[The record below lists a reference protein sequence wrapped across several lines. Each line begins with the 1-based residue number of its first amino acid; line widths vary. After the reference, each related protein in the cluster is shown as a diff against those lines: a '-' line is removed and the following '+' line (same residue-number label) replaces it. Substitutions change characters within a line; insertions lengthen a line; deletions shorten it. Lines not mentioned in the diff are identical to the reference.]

1 MFSGFLLGD
10 LTSKL
15 LNDFLKRI
23 MEIGSELILK
33 KNIDSFKIWL
43 NNSYCSQMI
52 LIPSVEQ

>member
-10 LTSKL
+10 LTTKL

-33 KNIDSFKIWL
+33 KNIDTLKFG
-43 NNSYCSQMI
+43 
-52 LIPSVEQ
+52 